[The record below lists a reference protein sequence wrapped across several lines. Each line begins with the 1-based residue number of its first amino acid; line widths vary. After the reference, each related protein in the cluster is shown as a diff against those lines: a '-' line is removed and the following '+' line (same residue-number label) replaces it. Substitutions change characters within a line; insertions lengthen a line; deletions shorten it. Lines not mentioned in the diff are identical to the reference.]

1 MNKKFRQAL
10 AGGLV
15 ITMCATSFVSAID
28 SPIEVEA
35 KKSTTQL
42 AGEQVSYL
50 ENTVRKNYLGQKNL
64 NHFNTQLRKAK
75 SMVGKIPS
83 GSTKRSLSSRVS
95 VCENVIRA
103 TESTVKLEDSMNK
116 NSHTLSSVPTF
127 EIYINNANKYINRI
141 PEGIHSSAK
150 VGLSKRSYS
159 RFNNIRD
166 IKVKNTIEYSYAN
179 QL

>member
-50 ENTVRKNYLGQKNL
+50 ENTIRKNYLGQKNL

-75 SMVGKIPS
+75 SMVGK
-83 GSTKRSLSSRVS
+83 
-95 VCENVIRA
+95 
-103 TESTVKLEDSMNK
+103 
-116 NSHTLSSVPTF
+116 
-127 EIYINNANKYINRI
+127 
-141 PEGIHSSAK
+141 
-150 VGLSKRSYS
+150 
-159 RFNNIRD
+159 
-166 IKVKNTIEYSYAN
+166 
-179 QL
+179 